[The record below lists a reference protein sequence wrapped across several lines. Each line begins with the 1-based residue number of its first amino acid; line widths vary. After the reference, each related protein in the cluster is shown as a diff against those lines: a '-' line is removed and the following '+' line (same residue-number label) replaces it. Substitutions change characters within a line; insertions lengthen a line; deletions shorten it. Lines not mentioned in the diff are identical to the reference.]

1 MIKFV
6 LKSKKAVNLNH
17 LRAFSSG
24 QILEEGE
31 YIETSVVPGNKK
43 KSIDMLFENL

>member
-17 LRAFSSG
+17 LRAFSTAT
-24 QILEEGE
+24 ILEDGE
-31 YIETSVVPGNKK
+31 YIEASSVPANKK
-43 KSIDMLFENL
+43 KSIDMLF